1 VADAGTEE
9 GRRWAH
15 MRLHRVHSPKLATL
29 GSSSKLNAEWA
40 FIVMLRDEGRSTAD
54 AFLAQHGAQLG
65 VESTFDFEAL
75 LEGVLQ

>member
-1 VADAGTEE
+1 VG
-9 GRRWAH
+9 
-15 MRLHRVHSPKLATL
+15 VHH
-29 GSSSKLNAEWA
+29 
-40 FIVMLRDEGRSTAD
+40 D